1 MKVVKGKMRN
11 ISNTYASRDF
21 LTLML
26 LEIFPRSL
34 ELHSC
39 VIDVPWDSDAKYE
52 GVYEFGGL
60 QPGMSR
66 WVVCAAS
73 PKR

>member
-1 MKVVKGKMRN
+1 MKVCERKNAEHMECLCKSGFFDPHVARD
-11 ISNTYASRDF
+11 IS
-21 LTLML
+21 
-26 LEIFPRSL
+26 P
-34 ELHSC
+34 ELHSGA
-39 VIDVPWDSDAKYE
+39 IEVPWDSDAKYQ